1 MDRSIPATQ
10 SAEVDKA
17 IETLFNNILNQLA
30 ATDVFSK
37 SDAASI
43 FVVYAHDN
51 EQLGTANASC
61 VIHLIEWLK
70 EIRSRSVSDRAP
82 LPLLFSRTDDSGSVR
97 NILSS
102 QFCLLPPDNVSDDG
116 TIHRVHKVVVCGS
129 DVLKKYYDDTFT
141 APFLEAIKLSYL
153 KAKNEPGI
161 RETPEDAIR
170 RVVEAECQSNGFHH
184 VLTELGLLMLRRSH
198 KEHRT
203 GVIPVTLDGSL
214 MEWLPFWDSCDVVL
228 KLKSTATSHQ
238 HQLFFKLLAQIYPQE
253 HRLINQYK
261 DCYDLTC
268 RELQSKPTLSSRW
281 TQQVID
287 MAILKAQRAISDIE
301 SASFRGQRNLVQTRS
316 HHDTVRGVYDK
327 LDFLTSTTKAELDE
341 GTFKCIVEWLSTCSY
356 ELHHKSVSE
365 KLMVGSGEWIKNH
378 PNYQHWLSTTS
389 SSTLFIHG
397 VRGCGKSSIFSVVIN
412 QLQGGVGN
420 KKNLMNVAYYYCSGA
435 QSESDRANPG
445 AILRSILRQLAVDE
459 TTREVDPAVVSEY
472 EKSTKYQNNVS
483 RLGVNECSEL
493 LQQLASNRTTIIAF
507 DAIDEL
513 DILDRSTLIQAI
525 KTLVKESNSVVKVLV
540 TSRNDTQIKKLMEMA
555 TTIEV
560 SGEHNHHD
568 IISFVDD
575 QVTALMRS
583 RAFLDQ
589 DAPDDLLKRIRH
601 SLISGAHEMF
611 LWVELQVQMLI
622 RKKSVVDVLN
632 ALEQG
637 LAENLDKIYESTYEG
652 FLALDDTA
660 KTVVEGVFC
669 WILYAKRPLTI
680 EALNVALRLHPE
692 LTGHPKDI
700 RLPDLT
706 DVCSNLVVLDSV
718 TNILRMC
725 HPSARDFMK
734 RRSMFSEV
742 QAHRLMAFASLRT
755 CSTNLLPDPGAASTL
770 EVIDDLSLYSAIY
783 WPQHLKASELS
794 NTVPPWIV
802 NNLNDFVLDGE
813 DFDVDPAFEWWLG
826 WIDRL
831 LETLPPYH
839 SLRLTHGCLS
849 SAGGPS
855 ALPTAAVFGLSSLI
869 ELIFDRGDSIDLEQ
883 RINDTYTPL
892 YLACSFG
899 HRAVA
904 STLIQHGA
912 DKGVLCGEYGNPLQV
927 ACFKGHLDVIELL
940 LSHGVSPRVAT
951 PAFQNALH
959 AACEGGQSSAAE
971 LLVNATSIIETEADY
986 EDALQMIAE
995 AGFRNI
1001 YERLRKP
1008 NMARKFRRG
1017 TIDKTRQESRFLGII
1032 KKDRVDIL
1040 QCDLESDPEMRNSIP
1055 SDAVA
1060 IAALRGQVNMVE
1072 YLHSLGLSL
1081 EEEGK
1086 FGSPLRSASLQGEY
1100 RVVKKLLDLG
1110 SNPNGKGSK
1119 GDALQGAASKGHIPI
1134 VKLLIDSHADVNQ
1147 HGPPRGSAIQAAAYH
1162 GHEAVV
1168 KLLIEEDA
1176 EIYSETYKFKDAL
1189 YAAVQGGHDQ
1199 IAAFLQENYPPP
1211 RGRALPAIARGD
1223 KHETSSYFDHHRSS
1237 VNRDDSPHPESSD
1250 EDDEPQGATTQGESE
1265 REENQ
1270 SIEDL
1275 HPLVLAAGIGNI
1287 ESLRQGLQE
1296 HQVDEDVITEAFVA
1310 AASQGKHL
1318 ALDVL
1323 LEEGLRH
1330 VSFLRKP
1337 KEKALIASVKGKH
1350 LECLRTLADS
1360 LNGTITVISWG
1371 FALQIA
1377 ASTGESMTEKLLD
1390 MDLLPWHSTDM
1401 RGLATSL
1408 GYALRDE
1415 IFEDTVAACRDA
1427 LKVSYSSG
1435 KKQVANLIWAW
1446 ILSKRPETLMA
1457 DCKEWDSLVLV
1468 AAQHADVSVLS
1479 QLITLRNQCED
1490 MVDSS
1495 ELPLGDLLINAIRG
1509 DKTTT
1514 LDHLL
1519 NRILEKSNAYDMIAP
1534 SFLEA
1539 CRTGWTDTTK
1549 ALLDYDADFALDT
1562 DIVIRGIVAAS
1573 AAGHGAFV
1581 LRLLEFL
1588 DDEEMERATTTSL
1601 LSGAGAGKIKVIT
1614 AILEDTKIGDSA
1626 QFTTIMTRV
1635 LITACEAG
1643 HADIVQICLDQ
1654 GADADETV
1662 EKAPPSVVPRE
1673 DEYIE
1678 ARRFFRSHFR
1688 RPPRVAGRFPRPSG
1702 PLNSVPHPAH
1712 RFPRPPG
1719 PFFSTPNIPPR
1730 FPHPQGSTFAKP
1742 PAEFDNEEAANSEDS
1757 VKSNGSDKTIDE
1769 EETEMTDA
1777 LKASVCAFERI
1788 DAIEMVTGGEKQSV
1802 TGKSKAK
1809 QQLKTVSLI
1818 LDNVSDFSDR
1828 DSRLSTHPLRIAVA
1842 SGTEELVQLLLDHG
1856 GADQFSPR
1864 QLESLMLVA
1873 ANRDTSIGIHIIL
1886 KLLDCDRRANLPT
1899 DRNKCLDPAIL
1910 HAIDTAVRS
1919 LTDPERH
1926 VDILSIKG
1934 MISSQKAAKD
1944 LLKGGLQKLVKTIF
1958 RKLPAQSA
1966 EPDAFGDVL
1975 HAAAAGG
1982 DLATVKLLIK
1992 HHVNVNHIR
2001 FMFHTPLGS
2010 AAEFGQVQI
2019 IKELLRAGADIHPKG
2034 MSHQSFGKQEPA
2046 IKAILGGHAPALK
2059 ALIEHG
2065 LKPEEYAGDVP
2076 LVVLATQQ
2084 KSEAMVRLLLQAG
2097 VKPKNHPLALVTAAH
2112 DGNWELITCLLDA
2125 GADPNALASHGFYV
2139 RDKLLCSPLYAA
2151 CKSGHFEAVKLLLER
2166 GADAQVDSGDFDGLP
2181 LTIAARQGQFD
2192 IARLLLG
2199 KNADPFRRSM
2209 GPVALSHV
2217 DQNKLKKLLFDR
2229 YGTPTT
2235 RGAEPFEAIYHIAT
2249 NDEFLN
2255 AIQSSCD
2262 ASHGIRKSSQMVKML
2277 SDTSDDPQRVFL
2289 EGLEHTSKRQN
2300 VRLFEELL
2308 QHVTPDS
2315 HLLDLA
2321 SRCGSVNAVKLMIEH
2336 GFSPSTTNG
2345 DGKTP
2350 LQVAIDYQNMDLVG
2364 FLVADRMRVESQ
2376 QGEPLSFNLCSMVAS
2391 ILESYACSMLVKYK
2405 SIVSCEKTVAKLLKI
2420 ARIGFPADQ
2429 KYLDRALCLACHIGS
2444 SVITEGLL
2452 ELGGDIKAQTYLR
2465 QGPHGYNLTAL
2476 HAAIYNT
2483 HPSVLKV
2490 LLSRLPAGDSEFEA
2504 TFQACLDHTS
2514 PILLETFLNQAKNF
2528 EITEQH
2534 LLLSIQKESWERGP
2548 GETNIEMILGHHP
2561 DLKPSEA
2568 VLVGLLETE
2577 VPSSTS
2583 CGSEL
2588 RELWEVLL
2596 DRCDCGLT
2604 ANIIEAIPHNRT
2616 WQFLHSYIEN
2626 CDGSCMGRV
2635 FVPRLVSDDP
2645 RMVREREA
2653 VSEGSWVTE
2662 SDSDAN
2668 EWGS

>member
-17 IETLFNNILNQLA
+17 IETFFNNILNQLA

-102 QFCLLPPDNVSDDG
+102 QFCLLPPDNVLDDG

-129 DVLKKYYDDTFT
+129 DLLKKYYDDTFT

-170 RVVEAECQSNGFHH
+170 QVVEAECQSNGFHH
-184 VLTELGLLMLRRSH
+184 VLTELGLLMLRSPD
-198 KEHRT
+198 KEHRKS
-203 GVIPVTLDGSL
+203 VIPVTLDGSL

-228 KLKSTATSHQ
+228 KLKSTATGHQ

-301 SASFRGQRNLVQTRS
+301 NASFRSQRNLVQTRS

-327 LDFLTSTTKAELDE
+327 LDFLTSTTEAELDE

-356 ELHHKSVSE
+356 ELHHKFISE
-365 KLMVGSGEWIKNH
+365 KLMVGSGEWIKSH

-412 QLQGGVGN
+412 QLQGGVGD
-420 KKNLMNVAYYYCSGA
+420 KKAQINVAYYYCSGA

-459 TTREVDPAVVSEY
+459 TTRKVDPAVVSEY
-472 EKSTKYQNNVS
+472 EKSTKHQNNVS
-483 RLGVNECSEL
+483 RLGINECAKL
-493 LQQLASNRTTIIAF
+493 LQQLASNKTTIIAF

-525 KTLVKESNSVVKVLV
+525 ETLVKESNGVVKVLM

-555 TTIEV
+555 ITIEV
-560 SGEHNHHD
+560 SGEHNYHD

-589 DAPDDLLKRIRH
+589 DAPDDLLKRIRN

-637 LAENLDKIYESTYEG
+637 LADNLDKIYESTYEG

-669 WILYAKRPLTI
+669 WVLYAKRPLTI

-692 LTGHPKDI
+692 LSRHPKDI

-802 NNLNDFVLDGE
+802 NDLNDFVLDDE
-813 DFDVDPAFEWWLG
+813 ECAVDPAFEWWLG

-855 ALPTAAVFGLSSLI
+855 ALPTAAVFGLSSLA
-869 ELIFDRGDSIDLEQ
+869 ELIFDRGGSIDLEQ
-883 RINDTYTPL
+883 RVNDTYTPF

-912 DKGVLCGEYGNPLQV
+912 DKDVLCGEYGNPLQV

-940 LSHGVSPRVAT
+940 LGYGVSPRVAT

-959 AACEGGQSSAAE
+959 AACEGGQSGVAE

-995 AGFRNI
+995 AGFRDI
-1001 YERLRKP
+1001 YERLGKP
-1008 NMARKFRRG
+1008 NMARKFRQG
-1017 TIDKTRQESRFLGII
+1017 TIDKTRQESRILGII
-1032 KKDRVDIL
+1032 KKDRVNIL
-1040 QCDLESDPEMRNSIP
+1040 QYDLESDPGMRTSIP

-1110 SNPNGKGSK
+1110 SDPNGKGSK

-1134 VKLLIDSHADVNQ
+1134 VKLLIDSGSDVNQ

-1176 EIYSETYKFKDAL
+1176 EIYSETYKFKDTL

-1211 RGRALPAIARGD
+1211 RGRALPGVSRGD
-1223 KHETSSYFDHHRSS
+1223 KHETSSYFDHRRSG

-1250 EDDEPQGATTQGESE
+1250 EDEEPQDAKSQGESKK
-1265 REENQ
+1265 EEKQ

-1296 HQVDEDVITEAFVA
+1296 HQVNEDLITEAFVA
-1310 AASQGKHL
+1310 AAGQGKHRT
-1318 ALDVL
+1318 LDVL

-1337 KEKALIASVKGKH
+1337 KEKALIASVEGKH
-1350 LECLRTLADS
+1350 PECLQTLADS
-1360 LNGTITVISWG
+1360 LNGTITVVSWG

-1390 MDLLPWHSTDM
+1390 MDLIPWQSTDM
-1401 RGLATSL
+1401 RGLAASL
-1408 GYALRDE
+1408 GYALHDE
-1415 IFEDTVAACRDA
+1415 IFEDPVTVCRDA

-1435 KKQVANLIWAW
+1435 KNQVANLIWTW
-1446 ILSKRPETLMA
+1446 ILSIGPETLMA
-1457 DCKEWDSLVLV
+1457 DCKEWDSLALV
-1468 AAQHADVSVLS
+1468 AAQHADISVLS
-1479 QLITLRNQCED
+1479 QLVTLRNQCED
-1490 MVDSS
+1490 MADSS
-1495 ELPLGDLLINAIRG
+1495 ELPLRDLLINAIRG
-1509 DKTTT
+1509 DKATT

-1519 NRILEKSNAYDMIAP
+1519 KRILEKPNAYDMIAP

-1539 CRTGWTDTTK
+1539 CRTGCTDTTK

-1562 DIVIRGIVAAS
+1562 DIVMRGIVAAS
-1573 AAGHGAFV
+1573 AAGHGSFV
-1581 LRLLEFL
+1581 LRLLDFL

-1601 LSGAGAGKIKVIT
+1601 LSGAAAGKTGVIT
-1614 AILEDTKIGDSA
+1614 AILADTEIGDSA

-1635 LITACEAG
+1635 LVTACEAG

-1662 EKAPPSVVPRE
+1662 EKAPPSVVPRKDE
-1673 DEYIE
+1673 DVE

-1688 RPPRVAGRFPRPSG
+1688 RPPRVAHRFPRPSG
-1702 PLNSVPHPAH
+1702 PLDSVSHPAH

-1719 PFFSTPNIPPR
+1719 PFFSTSNNPHR
-1730 FPHPQGSTFAKP
+1730 FPHPQGSIFARP
-1742 PAEFDNEEAANSEDS
+1742 PAEFDNDAANSEDGME
-1757 VKSNGSDKTIDE
+1757 SNGSDKTIDE

-1809 QQLKTVSLI
+1809 QQLKIVSLI
-1818 LDNVSDFSDR
+1818 LDNVSDFSAR

-1842 SGTEELVQLLLDHG
+1842 SGTAELVQLLLDHG
-1856 GADQFSPR
+1856 GADQLSPR

-1873 ANRDTSIGIHIIL
+1873 ANRNTSIGIHIIL
-1886 KLLDCDRRANLPT
+1886 KLLDCDRRANFPT
-1899 DRNKCLDPAIL
+1899 DRNKCLDSAIL
-1910 HAIDTAVRS
+1910 HAIHTAVRS
-1919 LTDPERH
+1919 LTDPVRH
-1926 VDILSIKG
+1926 VDILSMKG
-1934 MISSQKAAKD
+1934 MISSQKAAND

-1975 HAAAAGG
+1975 HGAAAGG

-2010 AAEFGQVQI
+2010 AAEFGHVQI
-2019 IKELLRAGADIHPKG
+2019 IKELLRAGADIYPKR
-2034 MSHQSFGKQEPA
+2034 MRHQSFGKQEPA
-2046 IKAILGGHAPALK
+2046 IKAILGGHAPVLK
-2059 ALIEHG
+2059 ALIDHG
-2065 LKPEEYAGDVP
+2065 LKTEEYSGDVP
-2076 LVVLATQQ
+2076 LVVLAAQQ
-2084 KSEAMVRLLLQAG
+2084 KSEAMVILLLQAG

-2112 DGNWELITCLLDA
+2112 NGNWELMTCLLDA
-2125 GADPNALASHGFYV
+2125 GADPDALASHGFYV
-2139 RDKLLCSPLYAA
+2139 TDKLLCSPLYAA
-2151 CKSGHFEAVKLLLER
+2151 CKSGHLEAVNLLLER
-2166 GADAQVDSGDFDGLP
+2166 GADAEVDSGDFDGLP

-2192 IARLLLG
+2192 IVRLLLG
-2199 KNADPFRRSM
+2199 RNADPFRRSR
-2209 GPVALSHV
+2209 GPAALSRV
-2217 DQNKLKKLLFDR
+2217 DQNKLEKLLLDR
-2229 YGTPTT
+2229 DTTRNT
-2235 RGAEPFEAIYHIAT
+2235 RGAEPFEATDQIAT
-2249 NDEFLN
+2249 KDEFLN

-2262 ASHGIRKSSQMVKML
+2262 ASHGIRKSFQMVKML
-2277 SDTSDDPQRVFL
+2277 SDASDDPQRVFL

-2315 HLLDLA
+2315 YLLDLA

-2350 LQVAIDYQNMDLVG
+2350 LRVAIDYQNMDLVA

-2376 QGEPLSFNLCSMVAS
+2376 QGEPLSFNLCSMIAS
-2391 ILESYACSMLVKYK
+2391 ILESYAFSTVAKYK
-2405 SIVSCEKTVAKLLKI
+2405 SIVSCEKAVANLLKI
-2420 ARIGFPADQ
+2420 GRIGFTADQ

-2444 SVITEGLL
+2444 SVITDGLL
-2452 ELGGDIKAQTYLR
+2452 DLGGDIKAQTHLR
-2465 QGPHGYNLTAL
+2465 QGPRVYKFTAL
-2476 HAAIYNT
+2476 YAAIYNT

-2504 TFQACLDHTS
+2504 AFQACLDHTS

-2534 LLLSIQKESWERGP
+2534 LLLSIQRESWGRGP

-2561 DLKPSEA
+2561 DLKVTES
-2568 VLVGLLETE
+2568 VLVRLLETE
-2577 VPSSTS
+2577 IPSSMS

-2616 WQFLHSYIEN
+2616 WQFLHAYIEN
-2626 CDGSCMGRV
+2626 CDGSCMGSV
-2635 FVPRLVSDDP
+2635 FVPRLDSDNP
-2645 RMVREREA
+2645 RMVRERED

-2662 SDSDAN
+2662 S
-2668 EWGS
+2668 E